1 MLLAFAWPAMAE
13 EEPKETAEAPPPATP
28 ASRTVEEIIVTAQ
41 KKEQSLEEVPIS
53 ITAIDGE
60 FLKKAGID
68 DLHKLA
74 EFAPNVRFTTNPC
87 CTTVFIRGFGNPF
100 AAGAF
105 DPAVGLAQDELSI
118 PKEIYMSDPIYDVQ
132 RFEVLR
138 GPQGTLFGKNTPA
151 GLFNVVTARPTQELT
166 GYFIGRAGDLDVH
179 RVEGAISGSPSWLK
193 DVAQLRLSGVD
204 LHGA

>member
-1 MLLAFAWPAMAE
+1 MLLAFAWSARAE
-13 EEPKETAEAPPPATP
+13 EEQKETAETPPTAAP

-74 EFAPNVRFTTNPC
+74 EFATNPC
-87 CTTVFIRGFGNPF
+87 CTTVFIRGFGNPC

-105 DPAVGLAQDELSI
+105 DPAVGLALDELSI
-118 PKEIYMSDPIYDVQ
+118 PKEIYMSDPIYD
-132 RFEVLR
+132 
-138 GPQGTLFGKNTPA
+138 
-151 GLFNVVTARPTQELT
+151 
-166 GYFIGRAGDLDVH
+166 
-179 RVEGAISGSPSWLK
+179 
-193 DVAQLRLSGVD
+193 
-204 LHGA
+204 